1 MPTLPDN
8 TYVSAL
14 RFHQLE
20 DKLGQKH
27 KGELSQLAFHL
38 CF

>member
-1 MPTLPDN
+1 MPTLTDN
-8 TYVSAL
+8 TYVCAL

-27 KGELSQLAFHL
+27 S
-38 CF
+38 